1 MKVKTAHGVA
11 KSLLV
16 DVDNIICGV
25 TRPVEERHSAVASA
39 AVLTVR
45 LFAGVCIN
53 IARIADSLDKKHK
66 EESLDQ

>member
-11 KSLLV
+11 KSLLI
-16 DVDNIICGV
+16 DVDNVIAGV
-25 TRPVEERHSAVASA
+25 TRPPEERHSAMASA

-53 IARIADSLDKKHK
+53 IARIADSLDKKT
-66 EESLDQ
+66 EEEPLP